1 MNDDGKGKIPRKKT
15 FVVLEIMDASKI
27 NILYYFFVFRSYQ
40 ENRGYVTKDD
50 RYISSWE

>member
-1 MNDDGKGKIPRKKT
+1 MNDDCKGKMPRKKT
-15 FVVLEIMDASKI
+15 FVILEIKNGNKI
-27 NILYYFFVFRSYQ
+27 NIKYFFFRSYQ